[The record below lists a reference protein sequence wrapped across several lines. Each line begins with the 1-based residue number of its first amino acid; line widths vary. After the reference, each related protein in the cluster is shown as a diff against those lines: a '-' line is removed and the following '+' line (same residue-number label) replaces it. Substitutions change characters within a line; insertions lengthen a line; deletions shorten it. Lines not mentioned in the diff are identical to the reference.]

1 MSEFLFVRHGE
12 TEMNT
17 LPHLVGGQS
26 NHTPLTER
34 GIQQAEDF
42 GTHFGYS
49 SQFRSPDVIFSSG
62 AVRTNATARHA
73 LGALGIESPPFIE
86 DERLL
91 EVSQGP
97 YEGKLRREVY
107 TPENIK
113 HYNLNALDGKL
124 PGGESILD
132 AQIRIQEFLRDT
144 YSQYPEH
151 TVMVF
156 SHGLAIR
163 SLAGAV
169 LGYTKQQILHD
180 LETPN
185 LSMTVIDVIDYAP
198 NVRFVGKHHST
209 GWYN

>member
-1 MSEFLFVRHGE
+1 MTEFLFVRHGE

-26 NHTPLTER
+26 YHTPLTEQ
-34 GIQQAEDF
+34 GVQQAEDF
-42 GTHFGYS
+42 GRYYS
-49 SQFRSPDVIFSSG
+49 FNSALRSPDVIFSSG
-62 AVRTNATARHA
+62 AVRTNDTARHA
-73 LGALGIESPPFIE
+73 LAAMGLELPPIIE

-91 EVSQGP
+91 EMSQGD
-97 YEGKLRREVY
+97 YEGSLRDDVY
-107 TPENIK
+107 TLENIER
-113 HYNLNALDGKL
+113 YNLNALDGKL

-132 AQIRIQEFLRDT
+132 VQHRKLEWLHDT
-144 YSQYPEH
+144 YDQYPEH

-156 SHGLAIR
+156 GHGLAIR

-169 LGYTKQQILHD
+169 LGYDKQQILRE

-185 LSMTVIDVIDYAP
+185 LSLTVIDVVDHTP
-198 NVRFVGKHHST
+198 NVRFVGKHHTS